1 VFGSLAGNLREIRPS
16 YRGGMLIEPRPA
28 TDPELAALVTA
39 QQRELREADGGLDGQ
54 ATATHDDI
62 RYLVVVTAGR
72 AVACGGL
79 QALDAD
85 TGELKRMYV
94 RPAYRGRGIARQLL
108 AALEELAFR
117 QGHTTVCLETGTYLP
132 AAIGL
137 YRSCGYQP
145 IPVYGEYVAN
155 PYSVCFAKR
164 LLVAA

>member
-1 VFGSLAGNLREIRPS
+1 MFVGNLREIRPT
-16 YRGGMLIEPRPA
+16 YRDGMLIESRPA
-28 TDPELAALVTA
+28 TDPEVAALVVA

-54 ATATHDDI
+54 ATITHDDI
-62 RYLVVVTAGR
+62 RYLAVVEGGR

-79 QALDAD
+79 QALDAR

-108 AALEELAFR
+108 AALEELAFQ
-117 QGHTTVCLETGTYLP
+117 QGHTTVCLETGSYLP

-137 YRSCGYQP
+137 YRSCGYRP
-145 IPVYGEYVAN
+145 IPVYGEYVHN

-164 LLVAA
+164 LPVAA